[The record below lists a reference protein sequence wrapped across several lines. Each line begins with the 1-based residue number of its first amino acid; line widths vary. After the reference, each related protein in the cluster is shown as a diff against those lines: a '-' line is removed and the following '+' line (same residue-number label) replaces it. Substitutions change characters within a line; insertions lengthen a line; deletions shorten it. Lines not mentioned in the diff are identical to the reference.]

1 MDQTHGKKKDWWGN
15 RNNGSKSDSAGKTT
29 KYSLEIFSSRVVHCE
44 SEVEISTFPGKSMMS
59 NDVLLGTQVKECLI
73 KAETVK
79 NVFLKQTQVKGGFDI
94 ANT

>member
-1 MDQTHGKKKDWWGN
+1 M
-15 RNNGSKSDSAGKTT
+15 A
-29 KYSLEIFSSRVVHCE
+29 
-44 SEVEISTFPGKSMMS
+44 